1 MDLGPK
7 LCRRSGVQVPE
18 NGSEIVPEIHGSVEV
33 YLTEDLKY
41 LGSNPNHG
49 LALRFL
55 LTQLNVMETNV
66 VNFQGVRIGWSNLL
80 IQMKK

>member
-1 MDLGPK
+1 MGPK
-7 LCRRSGVQVPE
+7 LWSGSGVQVPE
-18 NGSEIVPEIHGSVEV
+18 NGSEIVPEIHGLVEE

-49 LALRFL
+49 LALWFL
-55 LTQLNVMETNV
+55 LTQLNVMDTNV
-66 VNFQGVRIGWSNLL
+66 VNFPAVRIGWSNLL